1 MNEEERANRINQVTQ
16 GVLKRILLKPDVLI
30 AMEINMITPEAV
42 GQMVKDILEYL
53 DKTKAEA

>member
-42 GQMVKDILEYL
+42 GRMVKDILEYL
-53 DKTKAEA
+53 DKMKAEA

>member
-53 DKTKAEA
+53 DKMKAEA

>member
-1 MNEEERANRINQVTQ
+1 VNEEERANRINQVTQ

-42 GQMVKDILEYL
+42 GRMVKDILEYL
-53 DKTKAEA
+53 DKMKAEA

>member
-1 MNEEERANRINQVTQ
+1 VNEEERANRINQVTQ

-53 DKTKAEA
+53 DKMKAEA

>member
-1 MNEEERANRINQVTQ
+1 MTEEERANRINQVTQ
-16 GVLKRILLKPDVLI
+16 GILKRILLKPDILI

-53 DKTKAEA
+53 DKMKAEA

>member
-1 MNEEERANRINQVTQ
+1 VTEEERANRINQVTQ
-16 GVLKRILLKPDVLI
+16 GILKRILLKPDILI

-53 DKTKAEA
+53 DKMKAEA

>member
-16 GVLKRILLKPDVLI
+16 GILKRILLKPDILI

-53 DKTKAEA
+53 DKMKAEA

>member
-16 GVLKRILLKPDVLI
+16 GILKRILLKPDILI

-42 GQMVKDILEYL
+42 GRMVKDILEYL
-53 DKTKAEA
+53 DKMKAEA